1 MVSMTGGEQ
10 HYLLKPEQLRE
21 RLTQLSTGDHRLIF
35 HNAAFDFAVIDRYL
49 NGVAAAESRNW
60 LWTMVGENRV
70 HDTMLLAALSSMPC
84 QRCDEPSWL
93 F

>member
-1 MVSMTGGEQ
+1 MDTETTLIVGQLVPKLAMVSMTGGEQ
-10 HYLLKPEQLRE
+10 HYLLKPKQLRE

-60 LWTMVGENRV
+60 L
-70 HDTMLLAALSSMPC
+70 
-84 QRCDEPSWL
+84 
-93 F
+93 